1 VLRRSAAPKGSD
13 AIRSQNDAIPR
24 IIRQTIP
31 LMSISDIPLHK
42 DNNARCQAFVSVSV
56 SFLFSLQCSTFIF
69 SFWSLC
75 CCYNCNYVIVIMMC
89 KSIDGCMSYP
99 PDKTTSPTLDSI
111 FIGPDE
117 SHKSRWL
124 NSNGRH
130 LPRISSVCQ
139 LIKRNFY
146 GLK

>member
-1 VLRRSAAPKGSD
+1 MLRRNAAPKGSD

-99 PDKTTSPTLDSI
+99 PDKTTSPLWTPSLLAQTSHI
-111 FIGPDE
+111 KVVGLIQMAATCRE
-117 SHKSRWL
+117 SL
-124 NSNGRH
+124 LFANS
-130 LPRISSVCQ
+130 
-139 LIKRNFY
+139 
-146 GLK
+146 

>member
-1 VLRRSAAPKGSD
+1 MRSHALFGK
-13 AIRSQNDAIPR
+13 RSHWCQSLIYLSTR
-24 IIRQTIP
+24 TTMQGVRP
-31 LMSISDIPLHK
+31 LYPYQYL
-42 DNNARCQAFVSVSV
+42 F
-56 SFLFSLQCSTFIF
+56 FFSLQCSTFIF